1 MTLSHIDTAL
11 YDFVNRAPVDLGYYH
26 PYIVDFAIV
35 IPITAL
41 FFHFVSILTN
51 NAEYLKASNLLFFAG
66 VVAVIFAY
74 FTGRANGDEV
84 RELLSLE
91 GRGLYDA
98 HLQIGS
104 TIFATFLFLV
114 LLKIVSLIVKKDVI
128 RYILGSLFFMAILV
142 IFYQSSLGNALVFDF
157 AAGVVSSPY

>member
-1 MTLSHIDTAL
+1 MNLSHIDTAL

-66 VVAVIFAY
+66 VIAIMFAY
-74 FTGRANGDEV
+74 FTGRANGNEV
-84 RELLSLE
+84 REVLSLE

-104 TIFATFLFLV
+104 MIFGGFV
-114 LLKIVSLIVKKDVI
+114 LLVILKIISLIVKKDVI
-128 RYILGSLFFMAILV
+128 RYILGSLFFMIILV
-142 IFYQSSLGNALVFDF
+142 ILYQNSLGNALVFDF
-157 AAGVVSSPY
+157 GAGVATAPY